1 VLIVDPVFAFRPEYN
16 NWREYRI
23 WLDVGTDLA
32 LRRRISRDCAR
43 EGIEEATR
51 LHRDRYHVA
60 ERIYLAEVGPQAA
73 ADAVIDNRDFAHP
86 VLDCPNG

>member
-16 NWREYRI
+16 DWRQYRI

-32 LRRRISRDCAR
+32 LRRRISRDCPR

-51 LHRDRYHVA
+51 LHRDRCHVA

-73 ADAVIDNRDFAHP
+73 ADAIIDNGDFAHARP
-86 VLDCPNG
+86 GLP